1 MIEKFKKLLQETAEA
16 NYDLELLDDAVL
28 YDKFDNAISLNLVF
42 GQLNL
47 FKYFAIKLC
56 IKYLE
61 HSLNAKDYE
70 IIDFYSNLDV
80 DREFVTCIY
89 NAFDYKLV
97 VQIRQ
102 LCYDCKCTDEKLVK
116 MFDNVKYQAY
126 KHQPYFLTEETKQ
139 KMSIAQNG
147 RSWYNNGVENYHGFE
162 CPEGYV
168 PGKLTFNKETRN
180 RIIKGMHW
188 YNNGTHS
195 IRALECPEGYTEGRI
210 DTRTTTGMH
219 WYNNGTINKQAYECP
234 EGFVPGKLLASCKRW
249 YNNGIQ
255 CVLANECPEGF
266 VPGRLYK
273 RKK

>member
-28 YDKFDNAISLNLVF
+28 YEKFDNAISLNLVF

-80 DREFVTCIY
+80 DRKFVTSIF
-89 NAFDYKLV
+89 NALDYWTV
-97 VQIRQ
+97 VQIRKVW
-102 LCYDCKCTDEKLVK
+102 YDCNCTDEKFVK
-116 MFDNVKYQAY
+116 MFDNIKYQAY
-126 KHQPYFLTEETKQ
+126 KQHKPRKKETCDRKE
-139 KMSIAQNG
+139 KGMC
-147 RSWYNNGVENYHGFE
+147 WYNNGVENYRGFE

-188 YNNGTHS
+188 YNNGIHS
-195 IRALECPEGYTEGRI
+195 IRALECPAGYTEGRI
-210 DTRTTTGMH
+210 DARTTTGMH
-219 WYNNGTINKQAYECP
+219 WYNNGTINKQAYKCP